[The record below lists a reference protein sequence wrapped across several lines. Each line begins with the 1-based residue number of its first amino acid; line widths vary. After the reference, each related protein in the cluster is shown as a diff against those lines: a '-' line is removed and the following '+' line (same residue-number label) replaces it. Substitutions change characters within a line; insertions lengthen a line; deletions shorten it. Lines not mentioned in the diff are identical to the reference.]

1 MKSLKTFNDPIYGFI
16 TIDDELIFQLLEHPS
31 FQRLRRIS
39 QLGLTNLVYSGA
51 NHSRFQHALG
61 AMNLMKSAI
70 QVLRSKNVEISLEDE
85 QAAKIAILLHDI
97 GHGPF
102 SHALEST
109 IVKGT
114 HHERIGLLLMNK
126 LNEEMEGRLSRAIAI
141 YKGEHHVKFLHQLV
155 SSQLDVDRLDYLKR
169 DSFFTG
175 VSEGIIG
182 SERLIKM
189 MNVNEDQLVVE
200 AKGIYSLEKFLLAR
214 RLMYWQV
221 YLHKTVVSAEF
232 LLMHILKRAQDID
245 DIKTSI
251 NGNPLGYFLL
261 HTDDLNEVEPKE
273 WLDMFLDMDD
283 FDVMSAIKRWT
294 KHPDE
299 ILSRLCRRLIYR
311 DLLKIKPL
319 EESLPESEIETLR
332 TNFARLNNLS
342 LDGIEYLIFQK
353 SVTNRAYNRNSESIT
368 ILYKDGHVK
377 NLADA
382 ASIFQFGNLDEAET
396 KHYLYYPKG
405 FNVQ

>member
-1 MKSLKTFNDPIYGFI
+1 MKSLKTFNDPVYGFI
-16 TIDDELIFQLLEHPS
+16 TIDDELIFEILEHSS

-61 AMNLMKSAI
+61 AMNLMTNAI
-70 QVLRSKNVEISLEDE
+70 QVLRSKGVDILPEDE
-85 QAAKIAILLHDI
+85 QAAKVAILLHDI

-102 SHALEST
+102 SHALEKT
-109 IVKGT
+109 IVRGVN
-114 HHERIGLLLMNK
+114 HESIGLLIMQK
-126 LNEEMEGRLSRAIAI
+126 LNEEFGGRLNRAIAI

-189 MNVNEDQLVVE
+189 MNVHEGKLVIE

-232 LLMHILKRAQDID
+232 LLMNILKRAQLVSSARL
-245 DIKTSI
+245 SI
-251 NGNPLGYFLL
+251 EGNPLAFFLEHTNDL
-261 HTDDLNEVEPKE
+261 DTVDTDDWLNQ
-273 WLDMFLDMDD
+273 FLALDD
-283 FDVMSAIKRWT
+283 FDVMSAIKRWAN
-294 KHPDE
+294 HEDE
-299 ILSRLCRRLIYR
+299 ILSRLCYRLISR
-311 DLLKIKPL
+311 QLLKIKPL
-319 EESLPESEIETLR
+319 DQPLSEAELMAMRESFAKANEI
-332 TNFARLNNLS
+332 S
-342 LDGIEYLIFQK
+342 SDGIEFLIFQK
-353 SVTNRAYNRNSESIT
+353 SIKNQAYSQDKEGIRI
-368 ILYKDGHVK
+368 IFKDGKVQD
-377 NLADA
+377 LSQA
-382 ASIFQFGNLDEAET
+382 ASIFNFGSLDDIET
-396 KHYLYYPKG
+396 KHYLYYPLESSV
-405 FNVQ
+405 N

>member
-1 MKSLKTFNDPIYGFI
+1 MKSLKTFNDPVYGFI
-16 TIDDELIFQLLEHPS
+16 TIDDELIFKLLEHPS

-70 QVLRSKNVEISLEDE
+70 QVLRSKNVEISSEDE

-102 SHALEST
+102 SHALENT

-114 HHERIGLLLMNK
+114 HHERIGQLLMQK
-126 LNEEMEGRLSRAIAI
+126 LNDEMNGRLARAIAI

-175 VSEGIIG
+175 VSEGIVG
-182 SERLIKM
+182 SERIIKM
-189 MNVNEDQLVVE
+189 MNVNNDQLVVE

-232 LLMHILKRAQDID
+232 LLMHILRRAQEIVDIE
-245 DIKTSI
+245 KSI
-251 NGNPLGYFLL
+251 DGNPLGYFLL
-261 HTDDLNEVEPKE
+261 HTNNLNQVEDGE
-273 WLDMFLDMDD
+273 WLDMFMELDD

-294 KHPDE
+294 RHPDE
-299 ILSRLCRRLIYR
+299 ILARLCKRLINR
-311 DLLKIKPL
+311 ELLKTKPL
-319 EESLPESEIETLR
+319 EQPLSEEELIGLR
-332 TNFARLNNLS
+332 TGFAEINNLG

-353 SVTNRAYNRNSESIT
+353 TITNRSYNRDNEAIS
-368 ILYKDGHVK
+368 ILYKDGSVK

-382 ASIFQFGNLDEAET
+382 ASIFQFGNLDDTET
-396 KHYLYYPKG
+396 KHYLYFPRD
-405 FNVQ
+405 FNIQ

>member
-1 MKSLKTFNDPIYGFI
+1 MKSLKTFNDPVYGFI

-61 AMNLMKSAI
+61 AMNLMNSAI
-70 QVLRSKNVEISLEDE
+70 QVLRSKNISISNEDE

-109 IVKGT
+109 IVRET

-126 LNEEMEGRLSRAIAI
+126 LNDEFDGSLARAIAI
-141 YKGEHHVKFLHQLV
+141 YKGEHHIEFLHQLV

-189 MNVNEDQLVVE
+189 MNVNDDELVVE

-232 LLMHILKRAQDID
+232 LLMHILKRAQEIRDINH
-245 DIKTSI
+245 SI
-251 NGNPLGYFLL
+251 EGNPLGYFLL
-261 HTDDLNEVEPKE
+261 HTNDLKELEPNE
-273 WLDMFLDMDD
+273 WLEMFLELDD

-299 ILSRLCRRLIYR
+299 ILSRLCKHLIYR

-319 EESLPESEIETLR
+319 IKPVSDSEIDSMRNEFATL
-332 TNFARLNNLS
+332 N
-342 LDGIEYLIFQK
+342 GISKEGVEYLIFQK
-353 SVTNRAYNRNSESIT
+353 SITNRAYNRNNESIS
-368 ILYKDGHVK
+368 IRYKDGSVK

-382 ASIFQFGNLDEAET
+382 ASIFQFGNLDEPET
-396 KHYLYYPKG
+396 KHYLYYPNG
-405 FNVQ
+405 FNLQ